1 MNDIR
6 EDIKAFLD
14 GELSPE
20 RSKEVQAAIDAD
32 PTLREELD
40 FMRNLGME
48 IKRLKPEPA
57 IQGANAAMA
66 AVRRSRRPLWL
77 RLETYVAGA
86 LGLLLIAIFFPV
98 FAQSKEA
105 AKRSMSD
112 SMASAGEST
121 ATPSRGRA
129 GKDKDFSTL
138 PQDGF
143 VGGGGGV
150 QAPEEAEVPK
160 TEAPPSPAPTTM
172 RQLLIRT
179 ATLTVLVP
187 KAQDALAASIRIAT
201 SHGGYSSG
209 DNLSIHEGDLPV
221 ATVSLRVPVRSF
233 EQVRAEILK
242 LGTMI
247 ENNSNTDDVTAQVAD
262 VEARLKVMRAEEES
276 YVTMLRAARKVGELL
291 EIKERLSS
299 VRQEI
304 ESLDAQRKVLR
315 DQAAYSTINATF
327 TQKEQIGDPAP
338 PKDWTEDSWTSAIN
352 GLKAVGRFLGQS
364 VIYLFVYAPI
374 WAPIVLIGWWLSRR
388 ANRS

>member
-14 GELSPE
+14 GELTPE
-20 RSKEVQAAIDAD
+20 RSVEVQSAIDAD
-32 PTLREELD
+32 PALREELE
-40 FMRNLGME
+40 FMRNLGLE
-48 IKRLKPEPA
+48 IKRLRPEPA
-57 IQGANAAMA
+57 VQGASAAMA
-66 AVRRSRRPLWL
+66 AVRRSRRPFWL

-86 LGLLLIAIFFPV
+86 IGLLLIAVFFPV

-105 AKRSMSD
+105 ARRSMSE
-112 SMASAGEST
+112 SMASAGDSA
-121 ATPSRGRA
+121 ATPSRGQA
-129 GKDKDFSTL
+129 GKDKVFSDL

-143 VGGGGGV
+143 ANGGAGR
-150 QAPEEAEVPK
+150 APAEAEVPK

-187 KAQDALAASIRIAT
+187 KAEDALAASIRIAT

-233 EQVRAEILK
+233 EEVRAQILK

-262 VEARLKVMRAEEES
+262 VEARLKVMRAEEDS

-327 TQKEQIGDPAP
+327 TQKEKIGDPAP

-352 GLKAVGRFLGQS
+352 GLKSVGRFLGQS

-374 WAPIVLIGWWLSRR
+374 WAPLVLIGWWLSRR
-388 ANRS
+388 ANRN